1 MKSAV
6 VIFALFT
13 VAMGQFVKVPRQSSS
28 NIVRRQDGG
37 VAVQGASMSTADGS
51 VVPYDAAN
59 VYKAASESG
68 L

>member
-13 VAMGQFVKVPRQSSS
+13 VAMGQFVKVPRQSS

>member
-1 MKSAV
+1 MKSSV

-13 VAMGQFVKVPRQSSS
+13 VAMGQFVKVRRGD
-28 NIVRRQDGG
+28 NEVLRRQDST
-37 VAVQGASMSTADGS
+37 VQVQGAAMSTANGD

-59 VYKAASESG
+59 VYKAASAAG